1 MSKDLK
7 AADTFVRLTLAIA
20 TIICY
25 FTGLIHGPFSEGLL
39 VIALL
44 SLVIFLAHL
53 VAVNNS
59 RDK

>member
-53 VAVNNS
+53 VC
-59 RDK
+59 